1 MALRSRSAARDER
14 AKQAA
19 AQERRAVRPPD
30 PHPSGAT
37 PPALPTELI
46 PRHVALVMDG
56 NGRWANRRGLT
67 RIEGHRAGEEV
78 LLDVVAGAIQAGV
91 KHLSVYAVSYTH
103 LTLPT
108 KRIV

>member
-56 NGRWANRRGLT
+56 NGP
-67 RIEGHRAGEEV
+67 
-78 LLDVVAGAIQAGV
+78 
-91 KHLSVYAVSYTH
+91 VSYTH

>member
-37 PPALPTELI
+37 PPALPAELI

-56 NGRWANRRGLT
+56 NGRWATERGLPRT
-67 RIEGHRAGEEV
+67 EGHKRGEAV
-78 LLDVVAGAIQAGV
+78 LMDTVCGCIEMGV
-91 KHLSVYAVSYTH
+91 TWLSAYAFSVENA
-103 LTLPT
+103 
-108 KRIV
+108 